1 MAFTTEQFKT
11 LGTKIGDFATKA
23 VSFDKN
29 LQPEEVEAGFDTIIS
44 SLQAAKAA
52 YVANPTESVTS
63 TIEGMT
69 DDALQ
74 AVEVVLDAEG
84 QTTWAGYVQDADNL
98 LQFVTTHPVI
108 TKMVLSVG
116 NLFKKKT
123 TEVPATTPP
132 PVA

>member
-1 MAFTTEQFKT
+1 MFTQDQQVT
-11 LGTKIGDFATKA
+11 LGEKIAGLTTKA
-23 VSFDKN
+23 LSFDTK
-29 LQPEEVEAGFDTIIS
+29 LTPVEVESGFDTVIA
-44 SLQAAKAA
+44 SLQEAKAN
-52 YVANPTESVTS
+52 YLANPAGNLAS

-98 LQFVTTHPVI
+98 LQYVTTHPAI

-116 NLFKKKT
+116 NLFKKKAAAAT
-123 TEVPATTPP
+123 PA
-132 PVA
+132 A